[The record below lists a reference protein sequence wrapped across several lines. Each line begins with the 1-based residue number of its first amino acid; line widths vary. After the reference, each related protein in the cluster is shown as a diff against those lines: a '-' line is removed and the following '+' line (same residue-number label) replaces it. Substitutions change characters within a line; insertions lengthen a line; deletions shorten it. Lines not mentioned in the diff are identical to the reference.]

1 MLDIETEMVI
11 IGAGAAGLAAASELA
26 GSGRRV
32 LVLEA
37 RDRIGGRIWTQ
48 QLPDLA
54 APIEYGAEFI
64 HGHAPATMSILRKGG
79 KAAVESVDM
88 HFRLR
93 GGVLTQRN
101 DFFHEVQQALCASR
115 DLDQKDL
122 SFDAFLEQTPS
133 LSAEARQ
140 YAKVMAEGFD
150 AADTQHGS
158 ARAIV
163 AEWTADMMN
172 DDAPQS
178 RPQGGYVALLA
189 TLAGTLRG
197 AGIGLRLQSIVRSVR
212 WSKGSVEVEGA
223 FIGKPFRA
231 RARCAIITL
240 PLGVLQQSPDST
252 GAVNFTPAL
261 TEKTSRPAGTCLRTR
276 HQAHAALRPCVL
288 GGGGGRTFS
297 QCHILSCARDGI
309 SDLLDAAAAACTAP
323 RRLVRWPESRA
334 PVLRGTSGSP
344 GTRAQHAAGDVWRR
358 LQPRG
363 GSRERVLPQLAAGP
377 VRARRI
383 QLCDG
388 RRDAGAAASRRT
400 TCGYALLRWR
410 SDRHRGRSGNGDGRS
425 ESGIRARAQRS
436 RAEGSNAWLELA
448 TAARC
453 SAYATAVRQST
464 PQEWCPGA

>member
-11 IGAGAAGLAAASELA
+11 IGAGAAGLAAASALA

-48 QLPDLA
+48 QLPDLV

-79 KAAVESVDM
+79 KAAVESVDT

-115 DLDQKDL
+115 DLDQEDL
-122 SFDAFLEQTPS
+122 SFDAFLERTPS

-150 AADTQHGS
+150 AADTQHAS

-197 AGIGLRLQSIVRSVR
+197 AGIDLRLQSIVSSVR

-240 PLGVLQQSPDST
+240 PLGVLQQSPDCT
-252 GAVNFTPAL
+252 GAVNFSPAL
-261 TEKTSRPAGTCLRTR
+261 TEK
-276 HQAHAALRPCVL
+276 QAALQGLASGPVIKLMLRFGRAFWEEVA
-288 GGGGGRTFS
+288 GGRFRNATFFHAPETEFPTFWTQLPLRAPLLVAWS
-297 QCHILSCARDGI
+297 GGPKAARLSCE
-309 SDLLDAAAAACTAP
+309 AP
-323 RRLVRWPESRA
+323 REVLERALSALRAMFGAGCNPEEALESVYYHNWQRDPFA
-334 PVLRGTSGSP
+334 RGAYSYVTVGAMQA
-344 GTRAQHAAGDVWRR
+344 RQH
-358 LQPRG
+358 
-363 GSRERVLPQLAAGP
+363 LAAP
-377 VRARRI
+377 LAAT
-383 QLCDG
+383 LFF
-388 RRDAGAAASRRT
+388 AGEATDTEGEAATVTGAVQ
-400 TCGYALLRWR
+400 
-410 SDRHRGRSGNGDGRS
+410 
-425 ESGIRARAQRS
+425 SGIRAARA
-436 RAEGSNAWLELA
+436 ALA
-448 TAARC
+448 R
-453 SAYATAVRQST
+453 
-464 PQEWCPGA
+464 